1 MRAALIAL
9 GILIASTSA
18 HAKTW
23 SDQGCA
29 VSLVSAEG
37 GTFTLKRDGASDLV
51 CRIESWPISQAEA
64 HMACDDGSTKS
75 LLVKDDT
82 EIVFD
87 GVQMFVP
94 SDANGI
100 CD

>member
-1 MRAALIAL
+1 MRVALIAL

-23 SDQGCA
+23 ADQGCA
-29 VSLVSAEG
+29 TALVSAED
-37 GTFTLKRDGASDLV
+37 GTFALKRDGARDLV
-51 CRIESWPISQAEA
+51 CRIGSWPISQAEA
-64 HMACDDGSTKS
+64 QMTCEDGSAKT
-75 LLVKDDT
+75 LVVKDDT

-87 GVQMFVP
+87 GVAMFVP
-94 SDANGI
+94 SDANGV